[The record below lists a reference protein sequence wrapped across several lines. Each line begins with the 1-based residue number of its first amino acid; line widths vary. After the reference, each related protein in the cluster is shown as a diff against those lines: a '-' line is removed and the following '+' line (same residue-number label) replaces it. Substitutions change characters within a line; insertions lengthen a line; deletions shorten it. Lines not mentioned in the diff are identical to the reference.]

1 MRRRSTS
8 RSKPTVPEHFR
19 ALVTA
24 SFDPALLLAA
34 DGRVLQANEP
44 ARALL
49 DLPPKEGWP
58 IDTVL
63 ADLPAIRDLGR
74 RSWQGRLRLAG
85 DSFCEARLTPLY
97 RGRSVTA
104 YFLCLRWPPVDG
116 NEGMAC
122 LALERLP
129 LGCALLDREGRA
141 VCLNEA
147 LAALAGGEREAM
159 TGRELAE
166 SLGLGPDVRELD
178 RRALAAN
185 RAMRTD
191 HVKQLEGG
199 EQRVLRFT
207 RIPVT
212 APSGAPMLLVTVE
225 DITADLDSPDGLAG
239 DARLVRSILDYMP
252 GFLSLKDVHTRR
264 FVFATGI
271 DRVLSGGSRA
281 DLIGRSAQELY
292 SPEQAAAID
301 ATEEELVHNP
311 DRVIEAQFAN
321 EVGGRKR
328 WFYSRK
334 LIVPDAEGDPRYIL
348 TFNMDITD
356 QVEAKEKIFETNAF
370 LDAVIDHLPA
380 LVWVRDFE
388 TGRIE
393 RVSRRTGEF
402 LDLPSEELVGRT
414 LAEIHAGL
422 AEAVATADATL
433 RRDAGSVVEQ
443 RISVELARGA
453 RTLQMY
459 QVAIPDPEGC
469 AKHIVTIQLDVTDQ
483 VRAEQQLA
491 DSRAFLR
498 QIIGHLPLV
507 LSVKE
512 ATTRRYILANRNPTR
527 GVVDPGMSVLGKR
540 AEDIHP
546 PDIAALVDELDERI
560 IADPAQVIEREIH
573 FSDPEGDVWYR
584 LRKVGIANP
593 DGSCRYIV
601 TISEDVTERRRML
614 EELERSE
621 ASLKRSQQIA
631 RIGSWYF
638 RLADRQLEWSEQMYA
653 LWGVDPQ
660 HFLPSERSVM
670 ALVHPE
676 DRGKLIKAQA
686 AAVAG
691 GRRYNVVVRTRRA
704 SDDALRHMSVDGEV
718 ELDPEGNAVALFGT
732 CQDITERVEA
742 EQRIRR
748 LAQHDSLTG
757 LPNRLLFDDR
767 LRQAALQARRKGS
780 FFAVHCLDLNDF
792 KGVNDSLGHAVGDR
806 LLKQV
811 AERLREAV
819 RGVDTVARLG
829 GDEFAVIQT
838 ELEGPQMAAN
848 LADRVI
854 EALGRPYQIGNHEL
868 FTSASIGIAVGDGE
882 NEDATE
888 ILRYADL
895 ALYAAKAEGRGR
907 FRFFSPE
914 MNAALRRRR
923 LTETRLRQA
932 LEENRLTIMYQPQV
946 ELATGHMIGVEAL
959 LRWWD
964 EELGEVPP
972 DQFITVAEECG
983 LILELGRWILEHAC
997 RQAQRWLRQ
1006 GFALDRVAINLS
1018 PAQFAFQDLVE
1029 EVAEILEE
1037 TGLPPGRLEVEITE
1051 STLMRDQRGAVG
1063 TLRALHELGVGVALD
1078 DFGTGYSS
1086 LSYLKRFPLDKV
1098 KIDRSFVQDL
1108 PHDQDSAAITR
1119 TIISLGK
1126 TLRLKV
1132 LAEGV
1137 ETAEQCAFLLR
1148 EGCDEAQGYL
1158 FSRAVTAEELE
1169 ELLRDGVDRP
1179 LAIPAE

>member
-1 MRRRSTS
+1 M
-8 RSKPTVPEHFR
+8 
-19 ALVTA
+19 TA
-24 SFDPALLLAA
+24 SFDPALLLAP
-34 DGRVLQANEP
+34 DGRILVANE
-44 ARALL
+44 AA
-49 DLPPKEGWP
+49 
-58 IDTVL
+58 
-63 ADLPAIRDLGR
+63 RDL
-74 RSWQGRLRLAG
+74 LRLGALG
-85 DSFCEARLTPLY
+85 TADRRIDAFLSGLPDRAKPGAEPWRGTVNLRDGTPCEARLVRLGG
-97 RGRSVTA
+97 GREA
-104 YFLCLRWPPVDG
+104 GHRFLCLRRPADAG
-116 NEGMAC
+116 EGMAC
-122 LALERLP
+122 LALEKLP
-129 LGCALLDREGRA
+129 LGCALLDAEGRIL
-141 VCLNEA
+141 CLNTA
-147 LAALAGGEREAM
+147 LAALAGGRREEM
-159 TGRELAE
+159 VGRDLARAF
-166 SLGLGPDVRELD
+166 GLGPEVRELD
-178 RRALAAN
+178 IGALAGGEAT
-185 RAMRTD
+185 RTD
-191 HVKQLEGG
+191 HVRRLDDG

-207 RIPVT
+207 RIPMT
-212 APSGAPMLLVTVE
+212 EPGGSPMLLVTVE

-271 DRVLSGGSRA
+271 DQVLTGGSRA
-281 DLIGRSAQELY
+281 DLIGRNARELY

-301 ATEEELVHNP
+301 ATEQRLIENP
-311 DRVIEAQFAN
+311 DQVIEAQFAN
-321 EVGGRKR
+321 EVAGRKR

-334 LIVPDAEGDPRYIL
+334 LIVPDPEGKPRYIL

-356 QVEAKEKIFETNAF
+356 QVEAKETIFETNAF

-388 TGRIE
+388 TGRVE

-402 LDLPSEELVGRT
+402 LDRPPAELVGRT

-422 AEAVATADATL
+422 AEAVQAADQTL
-433 RRDAGSVVEQ
+433 RRDPGAVIERRVT
-443 RISVELARGA
+443 VELARGT

-459 QVAIPDPEGC
+459 QVGIPDPSGRTR
-469 AKHIVTIQLDVTDQ
+469 HIVTIQLDVTDQ
-483 VRAEQQLA
+483 VRAEQGLA
-491 DSRAFLR
+491 ESRAFLR

-512 ATTRRYILANRNPTR
+512 ATTRRYVLANRNPTH
-527 GVVDPGMSVLGKR
+527 GVRDPGMSVLGRR

-546 PDIAALVDELDERI
+546 PEIAALVNELDERI
-560 IADPAQVIEREIH
+560 IADPARVIERELQFADGREI
-573 FSDPEGDVWYR
+573 FWYR

-601 TISEDVTERRRML
+601 TISEDITERRRML

-653 LWGVDPQ
+653 LWGLDPER
-660 HFLPSERSVM
+660 FLPDERGVM

-691 GRRYNVVVRTRRA
+691 GRRYNVVVRARRA
-704 SDDALRHMSVDGEV
+704 SDGALRHMSVDGEV
-718 ELDPEGNAVALFGT
+718 ELDTEGRAVALVGT
-732 CQDITERVEA
+732 CQDITERIEA

-748 LAQHDSLTG
+748 LAQHDPLTG

-767 LRQAALQARRKGS
+767 LHQAARQARRKGS

-792 KGVNDSLGHAVGDR
+792 KGVNDSLGHVVGDE

-811 AERLREAV
+811 AQRLRETV

-838 ELEGPQMAAN
+838 ELSGPRTAAN
-848 LADRVI
+848 LAERLI
-854 EALGRPYQIGNHEL
+854 EALGKPYQIGNHEL
-868 FTSASIGIAVGDGE
+868 YASASIGIAIGEGD
-882 NEDATE
+882 DADPAE

-932 LEENRLTIMYQPQV
+932 LEENRLTIVYQPQV
-946 ELATGHMIGVEAL
+946 ELATGHMIGAEAL
-959 LRWWD
+959 VRWRD

-983 LILELGRWILEHAC
+983 LILELGRWVLRHAC
-997 RQAQRWLRQ
+997 RQARRWQLE
-1006 GFALDRVAINLS
+1006 GFPLDRVAVNLS

-1029 EVAEILEE
+1029 QVAETLEE
-1037 TGLPPGRLEVEITE
+1037 TGLSPEKLEVEITE
-1051 STLMRDQRGAVG
+1051 STLMRDHRGAVG
-1063 TLRALHELGVGVALD
+1063 TLQALHDLGVSVALD

-1108 PHDQDSAAITR
+1108 PHDQDGAAITR

-1137 ETAEQCAFLLR
+1137 ETPEQCAFLLR

-1158 FSRAVTAEELE
+1158 FSRAVTAAELE
-1169 ELLRDGVDRP
+1169 RLLRAGSEGP

>member
-1 MRRRSTS
+1 M
-8 RSKPTVPEHFR
+8 PEHFR

-24 SFDPALLLAA
+24 SFDPALLL
-34 DGRVLQANEP
+34 DPRGRVLLANEP

-49 DLPPKEGWP
+49 DLPAGSGWP
-58 IDTVL
+58 IDGVL
-63 ADLPAIRDLGR
+63 DGLPSIADLGR
-74 RSWQGRLRLAG
+74 RNWQGRLRLAG
-85 DSFCEARLTPLY
+85 DSFCEARLTPLC
-97 RGRSVTA
+97 RGRSLTA

-147 LAALAGGEREAM
+147 LAALADGAREELI
-159 TGRELAE
+159 GRELADV
-166 SLGLGPDVRELD
+166 LGLGADVRELD
-178 RRALAAN
+178 RQALAGN

-191 HVKQLEGG
+191 HVKQLPDG

-207 RIPVT
+207 RIPIT

-225 DITADLDSPDGLAG
+225 DITAELDSPDGLAG

-271 DRVLSGGSRA
+271 DKVLTGGSRA
-281 DLIGRSAQELY
+281 DLIGRNAQELY

-301 ATEEELVHNP
+301 ATEEALIRNP
-311 DRVIEAQFAN
+311 ERVIEAQFAN

-380 LVWVRDFE
+380 LVWVRGFE
-388 TGRIE
+388 DGRVE

-402 LDLPSEELVGRT
+402 LDLPPDALLGRT
-414 LAEIHAGL
+414 LAEVHVGL
-422 AEAVATADATL
+422 AEAVAEADATL
-433 RRDAGSVVEQ
+433 RRDPASVVER
-443 RISVELARGA
+443 RIAVELARGV

-459 QVAIPDPEGC
+459 QVAIPDSEGH
-469 AKHIVTIQLDVTDQ
+469 ARHIVTIQLDVTDQ

-498 QIIGHLPLV
+498 QIIGHLPLI

-512 ATTRRYILANRNPTR
+512 ATTRRYILANRTPTR
-527 GVVDPGMSVLGKR
+527 GVVNPGASILGR
-540 AEDIHP
+540 RPEDVHP
-546 PDIAALVDELDERI
+546 PEIAALVNELDERI
-560 IADPAQVIEREIH
+560 VADPAQVIEREIH
-573 FSDPEGDVWYR
+573 FADPDGEAWYR

-653 LWGVDPQ
+653 LVGVDPATFVPQ
-660 HFLPSERSVM
+660 ERSVM

-676 DRGKLIKAQA
+676 DRAKLIKAQA
-686 AAVAG
+686 AAIAG
-691 GRRYNVVVRTRRA
+691 GNRYNVVIRMRRA

-718 ELDPEGNAVALFGT
+718 ELDSEGNAVALFGT
-732 CQDITERVEA
+732 CQDVTERIEA

-748 LAQHDSLTG
+748 LAQHDPLTG

-767 LRQAALQARRKGS
+767 LHLAAQQARRKGG

-792 KGVNDSLGHAVGDR
+792 KGVNDSLGHAVGDE
-806 LLKQV
+806 LLRQV
-811 AERLREAV
+811 AGRLREVV

-854 EALGRPYQIGNHEL
+854 EALGRPYRIGNHEL

-882 NEDATE
+882 NERATE

-923 LTETRLRQA
+923 LTETRLRRA
-932 LEENRLTIMYQPQV
+932 LEDNGLTLVYQPQV

-983 LILELGRWILEHAC
+983 LILELGRWVLEHAC
-997 RQAQRWLRQ
+997 RQGRRWLRA
-1006 GFALDRVAINLS
+1006 GFALDRVAVNLS

-1029 EVAEILEE
+1029 EVDDILEE
-1037 TGLPPGRLEVEITE
+1037 TGFPPERLELEITE
-1051 STLMRDQRGAVG
+1051 STLMRDQRGAVD
-1063 TLRALHELGVGVALD
+1063 TLRSLHELGISVALD

-1108 PHDQDSAAITR
+1108 PHDPDSAAITR

-1169 ELLRDGVDRP
+1169 ELLREGVERP
-1179 LAIPAE
+1179 PVIPAE

>member
-1 MRRRSTS
+1 M
-8 RSKPTVPEHFR
+8 PEPFR

-24 SFDPALLLAA
+24 SFDPALLLAG
-34 DGRVLQANEP
+34 DGTVLEANE
-44 ARALL
+44 AA
-49 DLPPKEGWP
+49 
-58 IDTVL
+58 
-63 ADLPAIRDLGR
+63 RDLLGLC
-74 RSWQGRLRLAG
+74 SDVAEPAADSLLRGLPRPAAVEG
-85 DSFCEARLTPLY
+85 GCWRGAVTLPSGGAAEARLAALRRR
-97 RGRSVTA
+97 RGDGGVF
-104 YFLCLRWPPVDG
+104 YLCLRPA
-116 NEGMAC
+116 EGEGHEGVAC
-122 LALERLP
+122 LALEKLP
-129 LGCALLDREGRA
+129 LGCALLDGEGHTIC
-141 VCLNEA
+141 VNEA
-147 LAALAGGEREAM
+147 LAALAER
-159 TGRELAE
+159 GREEMLGRRLGE
-166 SLGLGPDVRELD
+166 VLGLGADVEELD
-178 RRALAAN
+178 RRVLTTGE
-185 RAMRTD
+185 AMRTD
-191 HVKQLEGG
+191 HVKQLGG
-199 EQRVLRFT
+199 DQQRVLRFT
-207 RIPVT
+207 RIPIT

-225 DITADLDSPDGLAG
+225 DITAELDSPDGLAG

-271 DRVLSGGSRA
+271 DKVLTGGSRA
-281 DLIGRSAQELY
+281 DLIGRNAQELY

-301 ATEEELVHNP
+301 ATEERLIADP
-311 DRVIEAQFAN
+311 DQVLEAQFAN

-334 LIVPDAEGDPRYIL
+334 LIVPDAEGAPRYIL

-388 TGRIE
+388 TGEIE

-402 LDLPSEELVGRT
+402 LDRAPEELLGRT
-414 LAEIHAGL
+414 LAEVHAGL
-422 AEAVATADATL
+422 AEAVAAADTTL
-433 RRDAGSVVEQ
+433 RRDPAAVVERQ
-443 RISVELARGA
+443 ITVELASGS

-459 QVAIPDPEGC
+459 QVAIPDPSGC
-469 AKHIVTIQLDVTDQ
+469 ARHIVTIQLDVTDR

-498 QIIGHLPLV
+498 QIIGHLPLL

-527 GVVDPGMSVLGKR
+527 GVKTPEMPILGRR

-546 PDIAALVDELDERI
+546 PEIAALVNELDERI
-560 IADPAQVIEREIH
+560 VADPRQVIEREVH
-573 FSDPEGDVWYR
+573 LSEPDGDVWYR

-653 LWGVDPQ
+653 LWGLDPAT
-660 HFLPSERSVM
+660 FVPSERSVM

-691 GRRYNVVVRTRRA
+691 GRRYNVVVRARRA

-718 ELDPEGNAVALFGT
+718 EFDAEGRAIALVGT
-732 CQDITERVEA
+732 CQDITERIEA

-748 LAQHDSLTG
+748 LAQHDPLTG

-767 LRQAALQARRKGS
+767 LHQAALQARRKGT

-792 KGVNDSLGHAVGDR
+792 KGVNDSLGHAVGDE

-811 AERLREAV
+811 AERLRGVV
-819 RGVDTVARLG
+819 RAVDTVARLG

-838 ELEGPQMAAN
+838 ELKGPQTAAN
-848 LADRVI
+848 LAQRII
-854 EALGRPYQIGNHEL
+854 EALGKPYLIGNHEL
-868 FTSASIGIAVGDGE
+868 FASASIGIAIGEGE
-882 NEDATE
+882 NADPTE

-932 LEENRLTIMYQPQV
+932 LEENRLTIVYQPQV

-983 LILELGRWILEHAC
+983 LILELGRWVLEHAC
-997 RQAQRWLRQ
+997 RQAKAWQQR

-1029 EVAEILEE
+1029 EVAEILDE
-1037 TGLPPGRLEVEITE
+1037 TGLPPRMLEVEITE
-1051 STLMRDQRGAVG
+1051 STLMRDQRGAVD
-1063 TLRALHELGVGVALD
+1063 TLQALHELGISVALD

-1137 ETAEQCAFLLR
+1137 ETSEQCEFLLR

-1158 FSRAVTAEELE
+1158 FSRALDAAQLE
-1169 ELLRDGVDRP
+1169 ELLREGADRP

>member
-1 MRRRSTS
+1 MSSS
-8 RSKPTVPEHFR
+8 RSKTTVPGHFR
-19 ALVTA
+19 TLVTA
-24 SFDPALLLAA
+24 CFDPALLVDEA
-34 DGRVLQANEP
+34 GRILIANEA
-44 ARALL
+44 ARDLLCLCGAVAGPIHALL
-49 DLPPKEGWP
+49 S
-58 IDTVL
+58 
-63 ADLPAIRDLGR
+63 DLPALPAVAAEPWEGRVGLGDGR
-74 RSWQGRLRLAG
+74 RL
-85 DSFCEARLTPLY
+85 EARLARLETP
-97 RGRSVTA
+97 RRRSPF
-104 YFLCLRWPPVDG
+104 YFLCLRPAPVASH
-116 NEGMAC
+116 EGMAC

-129 LGCALLDREGRA
+129 LGCALLDAEGRA
-141 VCLNEA
+141 LCLNEA
-147 LAALAGGEREAM
+147 LAGLAGARPEAVI
-159 TGRELAE
+159 GQDLAQI
-166 SLGLGPDVRELD
+166 LGLGPDVRELD
-178 RRALAAN
+178 VRALSAN
-185 RAMRTD
+185 EAMRTD
-191 HVKQLEGG
+191 HVRHLGDG

-207 RIPVT
+207 RIPIT
-212 APSGAPMLLVTVE
+212 APNGTPMLLVTVE
-225 DITADLDSPDGLAG
+225 DITAELDSPDGLAG
-239 DARLVRSILDYMP
+239 DARLVRSILNYMP

-271 DRVLSGGSRA
+271 DQVLTGGSRA
-281 DLIGRSAQELY
+281 DLIGRNAQELY
-292 SPEQAAAID
+292 SAEQAAAID
-301 ATEEELVHNP
+301 ATEQRLIENP
-311 DRVIEAQFAN
+311 DQVLEAQFAN
-321 EVGGRKR
+321 EVAGSRR

-334 LIVPDAEGDPRYIL
+334 LIVPDAEGKPRYIL

-388 TGRIE
+388 NGRIE

-402 LDLPSEELVGRT
+402 LGQPPETLIGRT
-414 LAEIHAGL
+414 LADVHAGL
-422 AEAVATADATL
+422 AEAVQLADTTL
-433 RRDAGSVVEQ
+433 RRDPGAVVER
-443 RISVELARGA
+443 RIAVDLARGC

-459 QVAIPDPEGC
+459 QVAIPDPAGC
-469 AKHIVTIQLDVTDQ
+469 PKHIVTIQLDVTDR
-483 VRAEQQLA
+483 VRAEQELA

-498 QIIGHLPLV
+498 QIIGHLPLM

-512 ATTRRYILANRNPTR
+512 AVTRRYILMNRNPR
-527 GVVDPGMSVLGKR
+527 HGVKRPGQPVLGRR

-546 PDIAALVDELDERI
+546 PEIAALVNDLDERI
-560 IADPAQVIEREIH
+560 VADPCQVIEREVH
-573 FSDPEGDVWYR
+573 LTEAEGDIWYR
-584 LRKVGIANP
+584 LRKVGIANA
-593 DGSCRYIV
+593 DGTCRYIV

-638 RLADRQLEWSEQMYA
+638 RLADRKLEWSEQMYA
-653 LWGVDPQ
+653 LWGLDPAS
-660 HFLPSERSVM
+660 FVLSERSVM
-670 ALVHPE
+670 ELVHPE
-676 DRGKLIKAQA
+676 DRRKLIEAQA
-686 AAVAG
+686 QAVAG
-691 GRRYNVVVRTRRA
+691 GRRYNVVVRARRA
-704 SDDALRHMSVDGEV
+704 ADEALRHMSIDGEV
-718 ELDPEGNAVALFGT
+718 ELDAEGDVVALFGT
-732 CQDITERVEA
+732 CQDITERIEA
-742 EQRIRR
+742 EQHIRR
-748 LAQHDSLTG
+748 LAHHDPLTG

-767 LRQAALQARRKGS
+767 LHQAARQAQRNGT

-792 KGVNDSLGHAVGDR
+792 KGVNDSLGHAVGDE

-811 AERLREAV
+811 AERLRGVV

-838 ELEGPQMAAN
+838 ELKGPQTAAN
-848 LADRVI
+848 LAQRVI
-854 EALGRPYQIGNHEL
+854 AALARPYQIGNHEL
-868 FTSASIGIAVGDGE
+868 FASASIGIAIGDGE
-882 NEDATE
+882 SEEPTE

-923 LTETRLRQA
+923 LLESRLRQA
-932 LEENRLTIMYQPQV
+932 LDEDRLTVVYQPQV
-946 ELATGHMIGVEAL
+946 ELASGHMVGVEAL
-959 LRWWD
+959 LRWRD

-983 LILELGRWILEHAC
+983 LILRLGRWVLEHAC
-997 RQAQRWLRQ
+997 RQARDWQRRGL
-1006 GFALDRVAINLS
+1006 ALDRVAVNLS
-1018 PAQFAFQDLVE
+1018 PAQFAFQDLLE

-1037 TGLPPGRLEVEITE
+1037 TGLAADRLELEITE

-1063 TLRALHELGVGVALD
+1063 TLQALHELGISVALD

-1108 PHDQDSAAITR
+1108 PHDPDGAAITR

-1137 ETAEQCAFLLR
+1137 ETPEQCAFLLR
-1148 EGCDEAQGYL
+1148 EGCDEAQGHL
-1158 FSRAVTAEELE
+1158 FSRAVPAAEIED
-1169 ELLRDGVDRP
+1169 LLRDGVGRP
-1179 LAIPAE
+1179 LTIPAE